1 MFIDELNQR
10 LNSQVQVVTPNQVVA
25 GILVEVSTASVKI
38 RTSAYPGYNGAEDV
52 MIRIDTIAYVRFFL

>member
-10 LNSQVQVVTPNQVVA
+10 LNSQVQVVTAGQVVA
-25 GILVEVSTASVKI
+25 GILVEASTVSVTV

-52 MIRIDTIAYVRFFL
+52 IVRMDTIAYVRFFQ